1 MPTPIINSQTKSL
14 VNVAIATF
22 FGALFAFVTSHG
34 VPQTLNEWHAM
45 LAPALGAGIAA
56 ELIYLRTQI
65 AAFLTAQGAPAPA
78 PAPSPAA
85 AAARVAPLAVL
96 ALLVLG
102 CSSCQAGVPV
112 PAVVPS
118 VNLAVCIFDQYATAP
133 SCRPGGNAIDCVAG
147 IAAACGADAAAVEQ
161 VLASHQR
168 ALVADGY
175 VPRAADAGAAK

>member
-1 MPTPIINSQTKSL
+1 MPPVPTINSQTKSL
-14 VNVAIATF
+14 INVAIATF

-34 VPQTLNEWHAM
+34 VPQTLAEWHAM

-65 AAFLTAQGAPAPA
+65 AAFLAAQQVPAS
-78 PAPSPAA
+78 PAPSAA
-85 AAARVAPLAVL
+85 AAASRVAPLAIL

-102 CSSCQAGVPV
+102 CSSCQNGVSAP
-112 PAVVPS
+112 PVVPS

-133 SCRPGGNAIDCVAG
+133 QCRPGGNVVDCVAG

-175 VPRAADAGAAK
+175 VPRPADAGGDR